1 MRSRMTLSAVSA
13 LLLLVGCSDGKRS
26 SVPASGRI
34 VFDNFRDVWTVK
46 ADGTGLTRLTRS
58 RKPDFD
64 AVWSPD
70 GARIAFRSER
80 SGDSEIWLM
89 HADGSGQHR
98 LARGLSP
105 AWSPDGSRIV
115 VTSARSDDWDIDVV
129 TDLYVVDASG
139 GEPEVLTGSDG
150 MSEAA
155 SWSPDGTRIAHR
167 FAPIRMGD
175 EPYHGQIAVIDLAT
189 RERIILTASLDRN
202 CSPYPPLREPIWE
215 GEDLLFGVEDRGNVH
230 VYRVAADG
238 SGKPEAVTEGERWV
252 AGYDARDGALIHVVT
267 DPTSL
272 PELYAGDRRLTN
284 VGRAFTDGRRIVAPE
299 RFVATSADGSDVEA
313 WIVRPAD
320 FEPGRRYPALLN
332 IHGGPFTQYGNR
344 FFDEFQVYA
353 AAGYVVLYSNPR
365 GSSGYSEAWG
375 RAIRG
380 PVADGPGWGTVDYE
394 DCMAV
399 VNEAVR
405 RFDFIDANRL
415 GVMGGSYGGFMTSWI
430 VGHTDRFKAACS
442 ERALNDW
449 PTFFA
454 SSDFGWFVNSY
465 VGEVWPW
472 EDMDT
477 YLKLS
482 PTTYAPNI
490 HTPVLIIHSEE
501 DLRCPIDQGEYLFT
515 ILRLLKREVEFLR
528 FPSESHELSRSGS
541 PLHRVK
547 RFDAILEWFGR
558 HLDPSLR

>member
-1 MRSRMTLSAVSA
+1 VPDEAYEEK
-13 LLLLVGCSDGKRS
+13 DDKRR
-26 SVPASGRI
+26 PPRR
-34 VFDNFRDVWTVK
+34 F
-46 ADGTGLTRLTRS
+46 TRLQFKLDDVGWTGDR
-58 RKPDFD
+58 RKHVFTVP
-64 AVWSPD
+64 
-70 GARIAFRSER
+70 
-80 SGDSEIWLM
+80 
-89 HADGSGQHR
+89 ADGSGGSVQ
-98 LARGLSP
+98 LTRGDYEHADP
-105 AWSPDGSRIV
+105 AWSPDGSRIAF
-115 VTSARSDDWDIDVV
+115 TSARSDDWDTDVV

-155 SWSPDGTRIAHR
+155 SWSPDGTRIAYR
-167 FAPIRMGD
+167 FTPIRMGD

-189 RERIILTASLDRN
+189 RERNILTVSLDRN
-202 CSPYPPLREPIWE
+202 CSPYPPMREPIWE
-215 GEDLLFGVEDRGNVH
+215 GEDLLFSVEDRGNVH

-238 SGKPEAVTEGERWV
+238 SGKPEAVTEGEWWV
-252 AGYDARDGALIHVVT
+252 AGYDARASMLVHVAT

-272 PELYAGDRRLTN
+272 PELFAGDRRLTN
-284 VGRAFTDGRRIVAPE
+284 VSRSFTERRRLIQPE
-299 RFVATSADGSDVEA
+299 RFAATSADGSEVEA
-313 WIVRPAD
+313 WIVRPVG
-320 FEPGRRYPALLN
+320 FEPGRRYAALLN

-394 DCMAV
+394 DCIAV
-399 VNEAVR
+399 VDEAVR
-405 RFDFIDANRL
+405 RYDFIDPERL

-430 VGHTDRFKAACS
+430 VGHSDRFKAACS

-465 VGEVWPW
+465 IGDVWPG
-472 EDMDT
+472 ENRDV

-482 PTTYAPNI
+482 PTTYASNI
-490 HTPVLIIHSEE
+490 HTPLLILHSEE

-515 ILRLLKREVEFLR
+515 ILRLLKREVEFVR
-528 FPSESHELSRSGS
+528 FPAESHELSRSGS
-541 PLHRVK
+541 PLHRVQ
-547 RFDAILEWFGR
+547 RFEAVLDWFGR
-558 HLDPSLR
+558 HLEPTPAAPSS